1 MIVKEN
7 IDVGDA
13 TPGLKI
19 SDNISKDSS
28 MNADDHSDDSYLS
41 NETSKSRRAFRI
53 NNILQQEGQSVVNL
67 DDGFLRRLGSVAKN

>member
-19 SDNISKDSS
+19 SDNISKEELDNASSS
-28 MNADDHSDDSYLS
+28 MNADEHSDDSYLS

-53 NNILQQEGQSVVNL
+53 NNILQQEV
-67 DDGFLRRLGSVAKN
+67 